1 MCKVGIRAEVR
12 AMIDAA
18 PFIIVFGSVGV
29 LGSHGSPIFDEIRA
43 HSSVLQLVTFGCH
56 GRHLYIFGIH
66 RPEISDT
73 HIIYLFSLE
82 TLGVKVMGWWCMVG
96 MLTIMWVS

>member
-29 LGSHGSPIFDEIRA
+29 LGSRGSPIFDEIRA

-56 GRHLYIFGIH
+56 GRHLYILGIG
-66 RPEISDT
+66 RPEISET

-82 TLGVKVMGWWCMVG
+82 ILGVKVMGW
-96 MLTIMWVS
+96 

>member
-1 MCKVGIRAEVR
+1 MAPGRAEANRRVCKVGIRAEVR

-29 LGSHGSPIFDEIRA
+29 LGSRGSPIFDEIRA

-56 GRHLYIFGIH
+56 GRHLDPSLSSLSLRKAFG
-66 RPEISDT
+66 
-73 HIIYLFSLE
+73 
-82 TLGVKVMGWWCMVG
+82 
-96 MLTIMWVS
+96 